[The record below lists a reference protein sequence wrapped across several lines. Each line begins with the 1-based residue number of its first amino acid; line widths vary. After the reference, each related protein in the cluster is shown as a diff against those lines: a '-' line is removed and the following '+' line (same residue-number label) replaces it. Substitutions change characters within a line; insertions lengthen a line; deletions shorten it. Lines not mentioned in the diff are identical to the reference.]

1 MLEDS
6 PGLFEV
12 DNTMMDIAY
21 HFSAMDLYDE
31 EFNIVNL
38 GRQNIDE
45 RRAKWTHFSTN
56 DPVDGSNIYEYF
68 SNSSECSYASSK
80 SLGLHHDGILKDW
93 SDEEVL
99 HPDDKD
105 LPGGHL
111 TIAAYAVGAFTR
123 S

>member
-45 RRAKWTHFSTN
+45 RRDKWTHLSTN
-56 DPVDGSNIYEYF
+56 DLLMDPTST
-68 SNSSECSYASSK
+68 ST
-80 SLGLHHDGILKDW
+80 SL
-93 SDEEVL
+93 
-99 HPDDKD
+99 
-105 LPGGHL
+105 
-111 TIAAYAVGAFTR
+111 TR
-123 S
+123 PSVHMPAPSH